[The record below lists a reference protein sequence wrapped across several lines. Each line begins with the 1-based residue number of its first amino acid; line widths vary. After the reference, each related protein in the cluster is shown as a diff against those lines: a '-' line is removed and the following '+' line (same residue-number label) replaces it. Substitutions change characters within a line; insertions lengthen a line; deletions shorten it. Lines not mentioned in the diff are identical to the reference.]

1 MNPPYVSKLVQKKIS
16 GTFIKNPSEWKSGNG
31 GMDGIHIVSELLKTF
46 KRKMEKRYDFNVRNK

>member
-31 GMDGIHIVSELLKTF
+31 GDGWYTHC
-46 KRKMEKRYDFNVRNK
+46 KRIIKNV